1 MYNLA
6 NITKDQG
13 NKKSNNNIPGNHM
26 DFMQKYEEV

>member
-6 NITKDQG
+6 NIIKYQG

-26 DFMQKYEEV
+26 DFVQLQRDI